1 MQKNI
6 DWLVKRLNPT
16 AQLKLFAALKI
27 PLLLLVNPKVLQAN
41 DDVCEI
47 KVPLTYV
54 TKNHLGSMYFGALA
68 IGADAVV
75 AMHALKIA
83 EKSNAKVTLIFK
95 DMHADFLKRAESDVY
110 FRCESGA
117 LIRSVIEKA
126 IATGERVTEN
136 VAVEAFTNKS
146 ARETV
151 AKMSLGLSVRVK
163 KSN

>member
-1 MQKNI
+1 MEKI
-6 DWLVKRLNPT
+6 LERFVKQLTPT

-27 PLLLLVNPKVLQAN
+27 PLLLLVNPKVLQTD

-47 KVPLTYV
+47 KVPLNYI

-83 EKSNAKVTLIFK
+83 EKTDAKVTIVFK
-95 DMHADFLKRAESDVY
+95 DLHADFLKRAESDVT

-117 LIRSVIEKA
+117 LIKQVIEKA
-126 IATGERVTEN
+126 LATGERVTEG
-136 VAVEAFTNKS
+136 VPVEAFT
-146 ARETV
+146 AREERELV
-151 AKMSLGLSVRVK
+151 AKMTLGLSVRVK
-163 KSN
+163 KLA